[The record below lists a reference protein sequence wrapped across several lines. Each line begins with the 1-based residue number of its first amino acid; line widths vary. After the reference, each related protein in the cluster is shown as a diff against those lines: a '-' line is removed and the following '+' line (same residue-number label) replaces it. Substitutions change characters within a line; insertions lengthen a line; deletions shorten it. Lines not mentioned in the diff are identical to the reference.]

1 MDPRFVNS
9 EDKTPKDDEP
19 DLVLWFDKDHFDLNS
34 KTIDN
39 LHRGDQIK
47 FRGQLTKLQ
56 MTLIQRT

>member
-39 LHRGDQIK
+39 LHRGD
-47 FRGQLTKLQ
+47 
-56 MTLIQRT
+56 